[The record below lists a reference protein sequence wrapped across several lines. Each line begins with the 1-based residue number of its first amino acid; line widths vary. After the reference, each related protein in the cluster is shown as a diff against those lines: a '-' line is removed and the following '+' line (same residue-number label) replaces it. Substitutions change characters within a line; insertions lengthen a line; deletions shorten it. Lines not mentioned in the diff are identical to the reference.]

1 MKPIALDCEVYPN
14 YFLVSFKR
22 VHDGKT
28 VSVEARGKDGKLS
41 NEQIASLKSK
51 LKKTTFGFNSI
62 NYDLPILAAALKGLS
77 CERIHQVSD
86 AIIEQRLRSWQT
98 MRQFELQ
105 DFERDHFDLMEPS
118 PGVMISLKLYGARM
132 HSKHLQD
139 LPIEPGTVLT
149 EQQMD
154 EIKTYCENDL
164 DTTIEL
170 YHAVADRI
178 QLREIFGRRFKL
190 DADLRSRSDAQM
202 AETVVKYML
211 SSGTAGRRAPK
222 IKLDTT
228 YKYEIPRNIQFI
240 TPELQEVYEAIKEQE
255 FGLDKKGSISL
266 PKEIRDIKIKLG
278 QSTYQLGIG
287 GLHSTEKQQAA
298 VPTEGQILADRD
310 VESYY
315 PSIIIHEDLAPKHLK
330 GDFTTTYFKIL
341 KLRLRAK
348 HGGDKTTADG
358 LKIAVNGT
366 FGKLGSKY
374 SFLYSPDLLLQVT
387 LTGQLTLLM
396 LIERLELAGISVVS
410 ANTDGFVSLIDKA
423 DYKKYDDICFDWE
436 LDTGYKLEETR
447 YKALY
452 SRDVNNYLAITE
464 DGAKGKGIFTKAGL
478 MKNPQMQICAEAVEA
493 YLIRGTPIEDT
504 IRGCTD
510 QTKFLTVR
518 SVTGGALWRGEYL
531 GRVVRW
537 IWSADGEK
545 IVYKKNGNKVATSD
559 GARPIMTL
567 GEFPLDIDYE
577 RYIQNA
583 KDILESVGC

>member
-28 VSVEARGKDGKLS
+28 ISVEARGKDAKLS

-170 YHAVADRI
+170 YHVVADRI
-178 QLREIFGRRFKL
+178 QLRL
-190 DADLRSRSDAQM
+190 DMSVDPSKSDAQM
-202 AETVVKYML
+202 AEAIIKSVLK
-211 SSGTAGRRAPK
+211 GNPKAPK
-222 IKLDTT
+222 LHSMTT
-228 YKYEIPRNIQFI
+228 YRYEMPRNIQFE
-240 TPELQEVYEAIKEQE
+240 TTELDDLYWDIKNQD

-266 PKEIRDIKIKLG
+266 PKEIRDTKIKLG

-287 GLHSTEKQQAA
+287 GLHSTEKRQAA
-298 VPTEGQILADRD
+298 VPTEGQILVDRD

-315 PSIIIHEDLAPKHLK
+315 PNIILNNALYPSHLGMQFLKKYASILYQRID
-330 GDFTTTYFKIL
+330 
-341 KLRLRAK
+341 AK
-348 HGGDKTTADG
+348 HRGDKTTADG